1 MVWIFIG
8 GIACVLF
15 GWYLYWR
22 SRNDTSE
29 DTDQTTD
36 AEANNDEF
44 GDLLWTGVLLNEVYD
59 DEDQKSS
66 DDMASDDN
74 NLMDDG
80 GFDDSGGFE

>member
-8 GIACVLF
+8 VIACALL
-15 GWYLYWR
+15 GWYLYQR
-22 SRNDTSE
+22 SKNNTTE
-29 DTDQTTD
+29 DPDQATD

-44 GDLLWTGVLLNEVYD
+44 ENLLWTGVLLSEIY
-59 DEDQKSS
+59 DEDQDSS
-66 DDMASDDN
+66 DDVDADDH